1 TSVSEPKVLMP
12 KVLPLRSPMPTPAFV
27 NMVIG
32 MVLQVEVT
40 SRRSAPCLLARTAG
54 ASPTCMP
61 WISPESSTCRPR
73 VPPSILMTSTLSP
86 SSSQKPPAPP
96 TQTGK
101 MVTTGAEMPI
111 LNGIG
116 SAARAHVAAAP
127 SANANSETAAMPN
140 LPNRIASS
148 RSLPPV
154 IVARIH
160 HALETAIALV
170 NVAPV
175 AVGLHVLLD
184 QAPDAIF
191 DCVETRLAFHRQPA
205 RALDSYWDRL
215 FDLSRPAGK
224 DHDTVR

>member
-1 TSVSEPKVLMP
+1 
-12 KVLPLRSPMPTPAFV
+12 
-27 NMVIG
+27 
-32 MVLQVEVT
+32 
-40 SRRSAPCLLARTAG
+40 
-54 ASPTCMP
+54 
-61 WISPESSTCRPR
+61 
-73 VPPSILMTSTLSP
+73 
-86 SSSQKPPAPP
+86 
-96 TQTGK
+96 

-116 SAARAHVAAAP
+116 SAARADVAP

-154 IVARIH
+154 IGARIH

-170 NVAPV
+170 NVPPV
-175 AVGLHVLLD
+175 ASALHVLLD

-191 DCVETRLAFHRQPA
+191 DCVEPRFAFHRQSA
-205 RALDSYWDRL
+205 RALDSHWDRL

-224 DHDTVR
+224 DYDTVR

>member
-1 TSVSEPKVLMP
+1 
-12 KVLPLRSPMPTPAFV
+12 
-27 NMVIG
+27 
-32 MVLQVEVT
+32 
-40 SRRSAPCLLARTAG
+40 
-54 ASPTCMP
+54 
-61 WISPESSTCRPR
+61 
-73 VPPSILMTSTLSP
+73 
-86 SSSQKPPAPP
+86 
-96 TQTGK
+96 

-111 LNGIG
+111 LNGVG
-116 SAARAHVAAAP
+116 SAARADDAAP
-127 SANANSETAAMPN
+127 SANANSETAAMRN
-140 LPNRIASS
+140 LPNRIVSS

-205 RALDSYWDRL
+205 RAFDGHRNRL
-215 FDLSRPAGK
+215 LDLSRPAGK
-224 DHDTVR
+224 IGRAHV

>member
-1 TSVSEPKVLMP
+1 
-12 KVLPLRSPMPTPAFV
+12 
-27 NMVIG
+27 
-32 MVLQVEVT
+32 
-40 SRRSAPCLLARTAG
+40 
-54 ASPTCMP
+54 
-61 WISPESSTCRPR
+61 
-73 VPPSILMTSTLSP
+73 
-86 SSSQKPPAPP
+86 
-96 TQTGK
+96 

-111 LNGIG
+111 LNGVG
-116 SAARAHVAAAP
+116 SAARADVAAAP
-127 SANANSETAAMPN
+127 SANANSETAAN

-148 RSLPPV
+148 RSLAPV

-205 RALDSYWDRL
+205 RAFDGHRDRL
-215 FDLSRPAGK
+215 LDLSRPTGK

>member
-1 TSVSEPKVLMP
+1 
-12 KVLPLRSPMPTPAFV
+12 
-27 NMVIG
+27 
-32 MVLQVEVT
+32 
-40 SRRSAPCLLARTAG
+40 
-54 ASPTCMP
+54 
-61 WISPESSTCRPR
+61 
-73 VPPSILMTSTLSP
+73 
-86 SSSQKPPAPP
+86 
-96 TQTGK
+96 

-116 SAARAHVAAAP
+116 SAARADVAAAP
-127 SANANSETAAMPN
+127 SANANSETAAAPK

-148 RSLPPV
+148 RSLPPPV

-184 QAPDAIF
+184 QAPDVIF
-191 DCVETRLAFHRQPA
+191 DCMETRLAFHRQPA
-205 RALDSYWDRL
+205 RAFDSHRDRL